1 MKTEARLRGRTEE
14 ELIEEILSSVPVPQN
29 EGQRDKV
36 RGIIWVL
43 LRFVAFVPLH
53 LCAFIT
59 VQSPNLRVTYERVM
73 NQSDHITFKDKSGR
87 SYSVGNGNATDRS
100 LIMDMYRVFSPK
112 PASQG
117 LPPADPETCEKWV
130 TDILDIGDKHS
141 CTQRRRDHRPR
152 SPDSWMVTGGQ
163 ASSSSLFTRT
173 AATWVWEQNSPNGPF
188 NGQWISGFS
197 PSG

>member
-1 MKTEARLRGRTEE
+1 M
-14 ELIEEILSSVPVPQN
+14 
-29 EGQRDKV
+29 
-36 RGIIWVL
+36 L
-43 LRFVAFVPLH
+43 LRFVPLH

-130 TDILDIGDKHS
+130 TDILDIGINILARRGEEIIGHAALIPDGDRRKGEFIIFVHQD
-141 CTQRRRDHRPR
+141 CRNLGVGTELTKRTFQRAMDLGFQSIWLTVAMNNFIAIRLYRKLGFDYCEM
-152 SPDSWMVTGGQ
+152 DDCE
-163 ASSSSLFTRT
+163 RT
-173 AATWVWEQNSPNGPF
+173 ML
-188 NGQWISGFS
+188 IKL
-197 PSG
+197 